1 MMEMITNLI
10 LKIMKTNNYLEKVFI
25 EIKDFING
33 NVIFNDL
40 QKIMNNLEKAD
51 SIEIAEI
58 QEFLQ
63 KLNSAN
69 YSLQE
74 IKIGLQNWDKII
86 YSQNIQNEII
96 RINDIQTKIIL
107 LHDKLKNVA

>member
-1 MMEMITNLI
+1 MKMTNLI
-10 LKIMKTNNYLEKVFI
+10 LKIMQSNYLGKIFI

-40 QKIMNNLEKAD
+40 HKIMNNLEKAD
-51 SIEIAEI
+51 SIEVAEI
-58 QEFLQ
+58 HEFLE

-74 IKIGLQNWDKII
+74 IKSGLQKWDKTI
-86 YSQNIQNEII
+86 YSMNIQNEIN
-96 RINDIQTKIIL
+96 RINDMQTKIIL

>member
-1 MMEMITNLI
+1 MKMTNLI
-10 LKIMKTNNYLEKVFI
+10 LKIMQSNYLGKIFI

-40 QKIMNNLEKAD
+40 HKIMNNLEKAD
-51 SIEIAEI
+51 SIGVAEI
-58 QEFLQ
+58 HEFLE
-63 KLNSAN
+63 KLNYAN

-74 IKIGLQNWDKII
+74 IKSGLQNWEKII

>member
-1 MMEMITNLI
+1 MNLI
-10 LKIMKTNNYLEKVFI
+10 LKTMQTNNYLEKIFV

-40 QKIMNNLEKAD
+40 HKIMNNLEKAD
-51 SIEIAEI
+51 SIRVDEI
-58 QEFLQ
+58 QEFLE

-74 IKIGLQNWDKII
+74 IKVGLQKWDKVI
-86 YSQNIQNEII
+86 YSMNIQNEIN

-107 LHDKLKNVA
+107 LHEKIKNVP

>member
-1 MMEMITNLI
+1 MNLI
-10 LKIMKTNNYLEKVFI
+10 LKTMQTNNYLEKIFV

-51 SIEIAEI
+51 SIDFAEI
-58 QEFLQ
+58 QNFLE

-74 IKIGLQNWDKII
+74 IKVGLQKWDKVI
-86 YSQNIQNEII
+86 YSMNIQNEIN

-107 LHDKLKNVA
+107 LHEKIKNVP

>member
-1 MMEMITNLI
+1 MQ
-10 LKIMKTNNYLEKVFI
+10 TNNYLEKIFV

-51 SIEIAEI
+51 SIDFAEI
-58 QEFLQ
+58 QNFLE

-74 IKIGLQNWDKII
+74 IKVGLQKWDKVI
-86 YSQNIQNEII
+86 YSMNIQNEIN

-107 LHDKLKNVA
+107 LHEKIKNVP

>member
-1 MMEMITNLI
+1 MNLI
-10 LKIMKTNNYLEKVFI
+10 LKTMQTNNYLEKIFV

-51 SIEIAEI
+51 SIRVDEI
-58 QEFLQ
+58 QEFLE

-74 IKIGLQNWDKII
+74 IKVGLQKWDKVI
-86 YSQNIQNEII
+86 YSMNIQNEIN

-107 LHDKLKNVA
+107 LHEKIKNVA

>member
-1 MMEMITNLI
+1 MNLI
-10 LKIMKTNNYLEKVFI
+10 LKTMQTNNYLEKIFV

-51 SIEIAEI
+51 SIGFSEI
-58 QEFLQ
+58 QNFLE

-74 IKIGLQNWDKII
+74 IKVGLQKWDKVI
-86 YSQNIQNEII
+86 YSMNIQNEIN

-107 LHDKLKNVA
+107 LHEKIKNVA